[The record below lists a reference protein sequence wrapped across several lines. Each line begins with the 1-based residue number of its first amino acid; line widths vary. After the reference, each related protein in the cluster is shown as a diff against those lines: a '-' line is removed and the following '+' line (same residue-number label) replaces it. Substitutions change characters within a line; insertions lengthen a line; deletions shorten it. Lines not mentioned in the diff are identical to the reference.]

1 MNVGKRLIPV
11 IHMQTVVIQLV
22 AIHVIVKMVTQEME
36 SLVAV
41 SKTFAFVLKLS
52 LVKNGDVRFYAH
64 EKSALSGGFFF

>member
-1 MNVGKRLIPV
+1 MNVRKRLIPV
-11 IHMQTVVIQLV
+11 IHMQTVVIKLV

-52 LVKNGDVRFYAH
+52 LAKNGDVRFYAH
-64 EKSALSGGFFF
+64 EK

>member
-11 IHMQTVVIQLV
+11 IKMQIVIMQLVVI
-22 AIHVIVKMVTQEME
+22 HVLVKMVTQEMD

-41 SKTFAFVLKLS
+41 SKIFAFVLKLS

>member
-1 MNVGKRLIPV
+1 MNVCKRVIPV
-11 IHMQTVVIQLV
+11 IKMQIVIIQLV
-22 AIHVIVKMVTQEME
+22 VIHVLVKMVTQEME

-41 SKTFAFVLKLS
+41 SKIFAFVLKLS

>member
-11 IHMQTVVIQLV
+11 IKMQIVIMQLVVI
-22 AIHVIVKMVTQEME
+22 HVLVKMVTQEME

-41 SKTFAFVLKLS
+41 SKIFAFVLKLS

>member
-1 MNVGKRLIPV
+1 MNVCKRVIPV
-11 IHMQTVVIQLV
+11 IKMQIVIMQLVVI
-22 AIHVIVKMVTQEME
+22 HVLVKMVTQEMD

-41 SKTFAFVLKLS
+41 SKIFAFVLKLS

>member
-1 MNVGKRLIPV
+1 MNVRKRLIPV
-11 IHMQTVVIQLV
+11 IHMQTVVIKLV

-41 SKTFAFVLKLS
+41 SKTFAFVLKLA

-64 EKSALSGGFFF
+64 EK

>member
-1 MNVGKRLIPV
+1 MNVRKRPV
-11 IHMQTVVIQLV
+11 IKMQIVIIQLV
-22 AIHVIVKMVTQEME
+22 VIHVLVKMVTQGME

-52 LVKNGDVRFYAH
+52 LAKNGDVRFYAH